1 MFNLFALSIGSL
13 DSTGASSQ
21 QGATFSLVD
30 HSSEQLPNLV
40 GEALF
45 VTDDSP

>member
-1 MFNLFALSIGSL
+1 VFNLLALSIGSL
-13 DSTGASSQ
+13 DSTRISSQ

-40 GEALF
+40 EETLF
-45 VTDDSP
+45 VTDDST